1 MDNVDRKEIFR
12 VVVKDKEQYSGR
24 TIKRFQKDRG
34 KQAKPAKD
42 MRPLSLRKA
51 MEGRVA
57 HQTNDSECC
66 RIACLKC

>member
-51 MEGRVA
+51 M
-57 HQTNDSECC
+57 
-66 RIACLKC
+66 